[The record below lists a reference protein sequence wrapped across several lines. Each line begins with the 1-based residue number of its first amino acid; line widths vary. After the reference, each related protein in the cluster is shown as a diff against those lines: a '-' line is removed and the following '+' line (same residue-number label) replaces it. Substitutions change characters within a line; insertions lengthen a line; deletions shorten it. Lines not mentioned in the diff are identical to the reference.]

1 MRLLIF
7 GIVLIMVSSIISSCK
22 GELEEGDRNSY
33 TWKGHIYKGY
43 SDEPLA
49 NERVYLESEKV
60 NINNN
65 STYEVIGETTT
76 DENGYYS
83 ITYKNVGLGTS
94 TVRLYS
100 SNPLYD
106 AFPLY
111 VAGMNEN
118 VDKDIATY
126 DHVRVELNINVSNP
140 NNDTLYLAPYSL
152 LQNEGGTRVD
162 EEFNENASG
171 KYIRI
176 ISSEKSYNTFLKG
189 GVGGRYVNSGQA
201 VWTIIYGFGRRDFF
215 NAMNTPFLDS
225 VPDHYNFLKFDL
237 EGFPAI
243 DTINIDL

>member
-1 MRLLIF
+1 MKKFIYSLMIITVPFIF
-7 GIVLIMVSSIISSCK
+7 SACNRN
-22 GELEEGDRNSY
+22 LEEGDRNTF

-49 NERVYLESEKV
+49 NEHVYLESEKV

-100 SNPLYD
+100 SNALYD

-111 VAGMNEN
+111 VASMNEN
-118 VDKDIATY
+118 VDQNIATY
-126 DHVRVELNINVSNP
+126 DHVRVELTINVSNP
-140 NNDTLYLAPYSL
+140 ANDTLYLAPYSL

-189 GVGGRYVNSGQA
+189 GVGGRSVDSGLA
-201 VWTIIYGFGRRDFF
+201 GWTVLYGFGKRDFF
-215 NAMNTPFLDS
+215 NAINNPFLDS
-225 VPDHYNFLKFDL
+225 VPADYNKLYFWIK
-237 EGFPAI
+237 GFPSI